1 MAWSHKRALIL
12 EYFTVIY
19 NAFEALFSI
28 FFGYLA
34 GSVALVGFGLDS
46 IVESLSGGVM
56 IWRLRKHGRISEEEE
71 ERIERKAEMF
81 VGITFIILGLYVL
94 YQSVSKLYL
103 GEHPEG
109 SIPGIV
115 IAILSLITMPTLAY
129 FKIKAS
135 KDIKSKALMAD
146 AKETL
151 VCALLSVALLIGL
164 SLNYFLGWWWADP
177 VAGLFI
183 VAFLFKEGIEG
194 IRGEEE

>member
-1 MAWSHKRALIL
+1 
-12 EYFTVIY
+12 
-19 NAFEALFSI
+19 
-28 FFGYLA
+28 
-34 GSVALVGFGLDS
+34 
-46 IVESLSGGVM
+46 M
-56 IWRLRKHGRISEEEE
+56 IWRLRKHGMISEEEE
-71 ERIERKAEMF
+71 EKIERKAEMF

-94 YQSVSKLYL
+94 YQSASKLYL
-103 GEHPEG
+103 GERPEG